1 MDIKVNQLQQVNQA
15 INKPPLSQSDGSFK
29 FTLISHIEDQN
40 LQARLN
46 FMLEEISAQ
55 GKKLG
60 KHMDVRDMKH
70 YRALIRDFMNEIVS
84 RSHKFTRENFLDR
97 KGRHRVYTMIKLV
110 NKELDE
116 LAMELIKDE
125 KDHIV
130 ILNKI
135 DEIRGLLIDIIT

>member
-1 MDIKVNQLQQVNQA
+1 MDIKINQLHQVNQVTP
-15 INKPPLSQSDGSFK
+15 KPPVQESDGSFK
-29 FTLISHIEDQN
+29 FTLVSHIEDQE
-40 LQARLN
+40 LQVRLQH
-46 FMLEEISAQ
+46 MLAEITAQ

-60 KHMDVRDMKH
+60 KHMDIRDMNH
-70 YRALIRDFMNEIVS
+70 YRELIRMFLNEIVS

-116 LAMELIKDE
+116 LAAELIKEE
-125 KDHIV
+125 KDHMM

-135 DEIRGLLIDIIT
+135 DEIRGLLIDILT

>member
-1 MDIKVNQLQQVNQA
+1 MDIKINQTQQVNQPTP
-15 INKPPLSQSDGSFK
+15 KPPVQETDGSFK
-29 FTLISHIEDQN
+29 FTLVSQMEDQN

-46 FMLEEISAQ
+46 YMLDEISAQ

-70 YRALIRDFMNEIVS
+70 YRELIKTFMNEIVS

-110 NKELDE
+110 NKELDQLALE
-116 LAMELIKDE
+116 LLKDE
-125 KDHIV
+125 KDHIL

>member
-1 MDIKVNQLQQVNQA
+1 MDIKINQTQQVNQA
-15 INKPPLSQSDGSFK
+15 IPKAPVQDTEGSFK
-29 FTLISHIEDQN
+29 FTLISSIEDQN

-46 FMLEEISAQ
+46 FMLDEISAQ

-70 YRALIRDFMNEIVS
+70 YRELIKSFMNEIVS

-116 LAMELIKDE
+116 LALELIKDE
-125 KDHIV
+125 KDHIL

-135 DEIRGLLIDIIT
+135 DEIKGLLIDIIT